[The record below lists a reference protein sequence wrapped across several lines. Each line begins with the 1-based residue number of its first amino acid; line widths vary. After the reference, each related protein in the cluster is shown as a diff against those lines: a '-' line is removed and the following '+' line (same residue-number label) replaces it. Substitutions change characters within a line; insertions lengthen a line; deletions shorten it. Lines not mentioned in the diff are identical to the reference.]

1 MLDNEKVRLMTQIAI
16 YEKGK
21 GKDDIKRVQFYEKD
35 FISYNN
41 FKMQVSVTF
50 ALLFIMGV
58 EFANIVLD
66 NLAVINAY
74 NFIWLAVKYVI
85 IWVIL
90 MITYTTLSTIANKKT
105 YSKSRKR
112 IETYEALL
120 NDLEAIL
127 EDTSGGI
134 Q

>member
-21 GKDDIKRVQFYEKD
+21 GKKDIKRVQFYEKD
-35 FISYNN
+35 YISYNN

-50 ALLFIMGV
+50 ALIFIMGL

-66 NLAVINAY
+66 NLAVINYY
-74 NFIWLAVKYVI
+74 NFIWLAVKYIILWVI
-85 IWVIL
+85 I
-90 MITYTTLSTIANKKT
+90 MITYTTLSTITNKKD
-105 YSKSRKR
+105 YRKSKER
-112 IETYEALL
+112 IETYEDLL

>member
-35 FISYNN
+35 YISYNN

-50 ALLFIMGV
+50 ALIIIMGV
-58 EFANIVLD
+58 EFSNIVLD
-66 NLAVINAY
+66 NLAVISAY
-74 NFIWLAVKYVI
+74 NFIWLIIKYIVI
-85 IWVIL
+85 WIIL
-90 MITYTTLSTIANKKT
+90 MITYTSISTISNKKK
-105 YSKSRKR
+105 YLQSKER
-112 IETYEALL
+112 IENYEKLL
-120 NDLEAIL
+120 NDLEVIL
-127 EDTSGGI
+127 ENTSGGI